1 MISPSGMAFDI
12 DGVVAD
18 TMSLFVRIARDE
30 FSIDNLSYEDITSY
44 NLEECL
50 EMEPAAIDAI
60 IRQLLDGS
68 HKFPLSPIEGA
79 SKSLARLSKST
90 DKMLFVT
97 ARPSPDYIHHWLRDV
112 FSTAEYNDESKIEV
126 VATGGFE
133 EKADVLIERGI
144 THFVEDR
151 LETCFY
157 LNELGIKPVLFRQPW
172 NRQPHPFVEV
182 GSWEELEALID
193 F

>member
-30 FSIDNLSYEDITSY
+30 FRIDNVSYEGITSY

-68 HKFPLSPIEGA
+68 HKFPLSPIQGA
-79 SKSLARLSKST
+79 SKNLARLSKST

-112 FSTAEYNDESKIEV
+112 FSFDKSKIEV

-133 EKADVLIERGI
+133 EKADVLADRGI
-144 THFVEDR
+144 SHFVEDR

-157 LNELGIKPVLFRQPW
+157 LNERGIKPVLFRQPW
-172 NRQPHPFVEV
+172 NRQPHPFIEV
-182 GSWEELEALID
+182 GSWKELEALID